1 MTTRSSRYN
10 VIMSRRMIASVAIAL
25 LGGGLWLL
33 LYAPAQAQIE
43 RGGPAPTRTPVPPT
57 LSPGTTPTPDRLA
70 PPPTVPSPTQADEG
84 AQLFWLHCQPCHGDR
99 GQGLTDEWR
108 AQYPPEE
115 EYCWE
120 SGCHGNQ
127 PYDEAFA
134 LPTRVPA
141 VIDAAPSGQDLQVLQ
156 KFDTMDAVYRYVS
169 VAMPYFFP
177 GDLTQEEYL
186 AITAFMAREN
196 GLWDGETLTTANLG
210 RDRRRPAAGAPTPDT
225 TGGHLIPPA
234 AAPTVTAA
242 SNSVSRPVSFDTAFI
257 GLLAVVTILT
267 IGGVILWRK
276 HAR

>member
-1 MTTRSSRYN
+1 
-10 VIMSRRMIASVAIAL
+10 MSRRFALPGAIQAL
-25 LGGGLWLL
+25 AVILWLVW
-33 LYAPAQAQIE
+33 AGATTAQIE
-43 RGGPAPTRTPVPPT
+43 RGGPAPTRTPIPPT
-57 LSPGTTPTPDRLA
+57 PAPGATPTPDRLA

-84 AQLFWLHCQPCHGDR
+84 AQLFWLHCQPCHGDH

-120 SGCHGNQ
+120 SGCHGDQ

-141 VIDAAPSGQDLQVLQ
+141 VIEADASPGDDLQVLP
-156 KFDTMDAVYRYVS
+156 KFETMDAVYRYVS

-186 AITAFMAREN
+186 AITAFLAREN

-210 RDRRRPAAGAPTPDT
+210 RYRLHPAAGPPTPDA
-225 TGGHLIPPA
+225 TGGHLSSPDGAPPTA
-234 AAPTVTAA
+234 AATSA
-242 SNSVSRPVSFDTAFI
+242 SVFRTISFSN
-257 GLLAVVTILT
+257 GLLGLLTVITILT